1 MAPRDL
7 LDYYLGPTGIPD
19 RIRALNELNP
29 VAGIMRGMS
38 AAGRAADPSR
48 PAEDRRSAAGEA
60 AMETGIA
67 LLPVGMGRLASLF
80 RVPGATAAA
89 SMADEAADA
98 VETLTAY
105 RPDPWANLDFDDL
118 PDDIPFTPDNMPETT
133 PFQQTPF
140 VFDPDDVPDINLD
153 GPQPTDA
160 QIAAFNAME
169 DAALEPPEDWLDDIE
184 FGVGSVDPFSSP
196 YGAPRPDLDGQNNLF
211 SPTTRAAV
219 SLEQPRYGSVDEVIS
234 NLRRQGATSME
245 IDLLRDQGVFDSL
258 EAEVDFTG
266 FITKDSVIELV
277 GNAPRLNRS
286 DFTPD
291 QGARYERYFPT
302 GAENYRESVFSF
314 GQQPRAY
321 GGAYYQSHFE
331 EVPNAVFHMRTGE
344 FPTAEGGR
352 AFHVGEIQSDLGKE
366 LRGITQD
373 ARDFNRPLN
382 VSPLEWRISV
392 LQRIGNKEE
401 ELLGLD
407 NQLEDLRLNLDET
420 DPQLIDDLRFDRL
433 TLENSIA
440 RDRDILRQM
449 TEEGDVVQTFGLST
463 YGSRFGQDDA
473 AEVVSPIPIA
483 RDTNDYNTAAIAR
496 AFADAT
502 ESGADF
508 LTFNTGDMMFEF
520 SGGRLEG
527 QRKAY
532 DDILPRNLQT
542 YLQRLAEE
550 YDIEPPAVERFTI
563 QGRNE
568 YYTVPGVRLTPELK
582 ALVQTQ
588 GLPSYKNGGIVSL
601 L

>member
-19 RIRALNELNP
+19 RLRALNELNP

-38 AAGRAADPSR
+38 AAGRAADSDR
-48 PAEDRRSAAGEA
+48 PAAERRSALGEA
-60 AMETGIA
+60 TMETGIA
-67 LLPVGMGRLASLF
+67 LLPVGLGRLASLF
-80 RVPGATAAA
+80 RVPKATAAA

-105 RPDPWANLDFDDL
+105 RPEATPTMTAEEMIAEIDRDPE
-118 PDDIPFTPDNMPETT
+118 PFR
-133 PFQQTPF
+133 QTPF
-140 VFDPDDVPDINLD
+140 VFDPDDVPD
-153 GPQPTDA
+153 PT
-160 QIAAFNAME
+160 IEELAAGADDWPFTME
-169 DAALEPPEDWLDDIE
+169 DTVDAGPNPWTNVEGAEDLAAAYVPP
-184 FGVGSVDPFSSP
+184 DPFSSP
-196 YGAPRPDLDGQNNLF
+196 YGVPRPDLDGQGSLF
-211 SPTTRAAV
+211 SPATRAAV

-258 EAEVDFTG
+258 EAEADFTG
-266 FITKDSVIELV
+266 SISKDSVIEFV

-291 QGARYERYFPT
+291 QGARYERYFPP

-321 GGAYYQSHFE
+321 GGLYYQSHFE

-373 ARDFNRPLN
+373 ERDFNRPLN
-382 VSPLEWRISV
+382 MSPLEWRISV
-392 LQRIGNKEE
+392 LQRIGDKEE

-407 NQLEDLRLNLDET
+407 NQLEDLRLNFDGV
-420 DPQLIDDLRFDRL
+420 DPQEIDNLRLIRL

-440 RDRDILRQM
+440 RDRDILRQI

-463 YGSRFGQDDA
+463 YGSRFGNDDA
-473 AEVVSPIPIA
+473 AEIVSPIPIA

-508 LTFNTGDMMFEF
+508 LTFNTGDMMHQF

-532 DDILPRNLQT
+532 DDILPRNLQA
-542 YLQRLAEE
+542 YLQRLATE
-550 YDIEPPAVERFTI
+550 YDIEPPVIERFTI
-563 QGRNE
+563 QGKNE
-568 YYTVPGVRLTPELK
+568 DYTVPGVRLTPELK